1 MGRQSEPRY
10 ASLSSLELTE
20 LALGAPPYHFKA
32 AVLELGRR
40 PPDRAAAE
48 VAIAAHDRGEAPSW
62 LVAALLGRAGHPC
75 GYAKAKEILL
85 GPKNLNSK
93 SYAADALARIDPA
106 RAADD
111 LIAVL
116 RDEGQ
121 RTTWRD
127 AARALGSLNTP
138 LARSTVLELALARG
152 IPISDAVRLLQSQWT
167 EGEVSLSDLLTSTSE
182 RSRRLGAEL
191 LCLDRAPGQTPRIEL
206 SAPIREAIRALVDDT
221 SFDLPSRKRA
231 ALDAMVRETE
241 PST

>member
-1 MGRQSEPRY
+1 MREPSE
-10 ASLSSLELTE
+10 AECATLSSIELVE
-20 LALGAPPYHFKA
+20 LALSQGGRFIKLALPE
-32 AVLELGRR
+32 LERR
-40 PPDRAAAE
+40 PPDREAAE
-48 VAIAAHDRGEAPSW
+48 IVITAHDRRKAPAW
-62 LVAALLGRAGHPC
+62 LVAWLLGYVRHPR
-75 GYAKAKEILL
+75 GYARAKELLL
-85 GPKNLNSK
+85 GPKNLSSK
-93 SYAADALARIDPA
+93 SYAANALARIDPV
-106 RAADD
+106 RAAED
-111 LIAVL
+111 LMAVL

-127 AARALGSLNTP
+127 VARALGSLNTP

-152 IPISDAVRLLQSQWT
+152 IPISDAVRLLLSQWT